1 MPNFILKAGVIGAA
15 IYAVIALVI
24 LVARTFS
31 FGGRAPY
38 ASSHG
43 RAVSGIL
50 YAFMAG
56 MMPWA
61 KESVSKHLP
70 TFVAGI
76 IYHLGILAAFIY
88 LTVLIT
94 SITLPLYPA
103 IAIRLILLIGL
114 ICGLALLIKRGVT
127 ESMRAI
133 STPDDFLA
141 NLLVDLFM
149 LGALLMT
156 FSYKF
161 ETSFYIMTVI
171 MFLYIPMG
179 KIRHC
184 FFFFYTRI
192 LFGTFFGRRG
202 VLPHPTR
209 KD

>member
-1 MPNFILKAGVIGAA
+1 MPNVILKAGVMGAV
-15 IYAVIALVI
+15 IYAIIALVI
-24 LVARTFS
+24 LVVQTFS

-43 RAVSGIL
+43 PAKSGIL
-50 YAFMAG
+50 YAFTAG

-70 TFVAGI
+70 TFIAGI
-76 IYHLGILAAFIY
+76 IYHLGILAAFVY
-88 LTVLIT
+88 LATLLV
-94 SITLPLYPA
+94 SMTLPLYPA
-103 IAIRLILLIGL
+103 IAIRLILLIGF
-114 ICGLALLIKRGVT
+114 ICGLTLLIKRGVAG
-127 ESMRAI
+127 SMRAI

-141 NLLVDLFM
+141 NLLVNLFM
-149 LGALLMT
+149 LGALLTT
-156 FSYKF
+156 FSHKF
-161 ETSFYIMTVI
+161 ETPFYIMAII

-202 VLPHPTR
+202 VLPHPA
-209 KD
+209 KEN